1 MTKEDEFFALANAPL
16 SAPDRLKGLMNAA
29 TKLQNLVG
37 FRLSLTKQLDAEFLS
52 YSAGMLVDDEINE
65 TVDAEY
71 LTQEEVIAWASALLT
86 DGTLEDCRGFLA
98 NRDQFQQF
106 VDSGKFEPQSP
117 KAQSRSAALWSRL
130 FGNRDADAAPSPTR

>member
-1 MTKEDEFFALANAPL
+1 MTKDDEFFARANAPM
-16 SAPDRLKGLMNAA
+16 SVPDRLKGLMDAA
-29 TKLQNLVG
+29 TKLQNLVD
-37 FRLSLTKQLDAEFLS
+37 FRLSLTKQHEVEFLS
-52 YSAGMLVDDEINE
+52 YSAGMLLDEEINE

-71 LTQEEVIAWASALLT
+71 LIQEEVSAWATALLA
-86 DGTLEDCRGFLA
+86 DGTLDDCRDFLA

-106 VDSGKFEPQSP
+106 VETGKFEPQSP

>member
-1 MTKEDEFFALANAPL
+1 MTKEDEFFARANAPM
-16 SAPDRLKGLMNAA
+16 SAPDRLKGLMDAA

-52 YSAGMLVDDEINE
+52 YSAGMLVDEEINE
-65 TVDAEY
+65 TVETEC
-71 LTQEEVIAWASALLT
+71 LTQEEVSAWATALLA
-86 DGTLEDCRGFLA
+86 DGTLDDCRDFLA

-106 VDSGKFEPQSP
+106 VDSGKFEPKNP
-117 KAQSRSAALWSRL
+117 KAQSRSAALWFRL